1 MPVATFQPAA
11 RGAAVELTF
20 LKSLPGERERLV
32 RFIQANWFEMDR
44 IAAERGLMRDYRVLE
59 TGSDEGTWNVLV
71 EVTYR
76 DERGYAGIV
85 AEFEAIR
92 AAHTTVPI
100 DGKELRALGR
110 IVESRKTYLPPETPA
125 AVR

>member
-1 MPVATFQPAA
+1 
-11 RGAAVELTF
+11 
-20 LKSLPGERERLV
+20 
-32 RFIQANWFEMDR
+32 
-44 IAAERGLMRDYRVLE
+44 MRDYRVLD
-59 TGSDEGTWNVLV
+59 TGSDEGAWNVLV

-76 DERGYAGIV
+76 DERGYAGIA

-100 DGKELRALGR
+100 DGKDLRALGR

-125 AVR
+125 AAR